1 MDDLAPS
8 DSRALEAVDDFIAH
22 IAGFEGFSPETI
34 RAYQGHL
41 DAYLAWSQRSGIS
54 ALDPGVRGLRRYLA
68 ELKAARYAPRT
79 IAAHL
84 SAIRSFFSWAVVAG
98 IVPANPADAV
108 QMPKIPKSLP
118 KTVSAADMRRL
129 LEAPDLGS
137 AEGVRDRAMLELFYA
152 TGARIAELSHLD
164 IESFDLEVGTVR
176 LFGKGSK
183 ERIVPMYR
191 KAVDAVRDYLDG
203 PRDSL
208 FAAAGR
214 REEGAGRHALFISS
228 RGNRMDENALRYR
241 FRVLCRKAGLPADVT
256 PHVIRHTFA
265 TDLLSGGADLR
276 SVQEL
281 LGHANLS
288 TTTLYTHLT
297 PDRLKAAVKGSHPR
311 G

>member
-1 MDDLAPS
+1 
-8 DSRALEAVDDFIAH
+8 
-22 IAGFEGFSPETI
+22 
-34 RAYQGHL
+34 
-41 DAYLAWSQRSGIS
+41 
-54 ALDPGVRGLRRYLA
+54 
-68 ELKAARYAPRT
+68 
-79 IAAHL
+79 
-84 SAIRSFFSWAVVAG
+84 
-98 IVPANPADAV
+98 
-108 QMPKIPKSLP
+108 MPKIPKSLP
-118 KTVSAADMRRL
+118 KTVGAADMRRL
-129 LEAPDLGS
+129 LETPDPGS
-137 AEGVRDRAMLELFYA
+137 AEGARDRAMLELFYA

-164 IESFDLEVGTVR
+164 IDSFDLETGTVR

-208 FAAAGR
+208 LAAAGR
-214 REEGAGRHALFISS
+214 CEEGAGRHALFISS
-228 RGNRMDENALRYR
+228 RGNRMDANALRYR